1 MTPCAKSP
9 RRLFWPRL
17 LSCLFSLFAVSCA
30 GPSRN
35 APPALDA
42 IAEAVRD
49 DLEDATARQIALA
62 GFAAWLVDGKPGE
75 AIALWDQALQREED
89 IVALYGRHEAARRAL
104 DADAMADTALRLCR
118 RAPQSPL
125 CVIGL
130 RAISQILDQSPRL
143 NAAIERQ
150 GQELLQSGAMRGE
163 AALWLRDIL
172 AELDFRQGDIASGRA
187 MVQDAGIVD
196 RASLIGPFSTLTH
209 LDWETA
215 FAPEKGELTGQGPLG
230 SVAPRDIEAPA
241 GILAIPGEPAMG
253 HVYYWAADV
262 TIREASRH
270 ALIARGGTARV
281 FIDGHMVLD
290 RRAFDGFV
298 TNASGVEVDL
308 SAGVHRLLV
317 KVPRL
322 SDAREI
328 KISLGRADGQKSGV
342 TLQPAQDQAA
352 RSPTAPGVFPLNGFW
367 LSADALQQ
375 ALEPTLGPILAR
387 FAAARGSLH
396 SADTLSA
403 REMAE
408 SLCQDACPP
417 ALHALRGEARL
428 ADPSRAKSVAQGL
441 ALHDFETALKADA
454 HDAPS
459 IVALIRHALRERRLD
474 RASDLLQQ
482 LRRAAHPAALIPF
495 ELDIA
500 LAQARGVD
508 ALVTQA
514 AERALH
520 VDPTHCASLRA
531 LFDLARKNDVPD
543 RAAHLLEQMAGCQ
556 NAALLKVNFLRRR
569 GQLDEAREALRPME
583 LLHPDELGLM
593 SLSIDLDIE
602 RGDFAAAKSR
612 AEALC
617 ERWPSRASLFK
628 KLADVLER
636 MGETEA
642 AQKARE
648 RALDIDGSDLKLRQA
663 LAMKGRHTILQ
674 DALQDGQD
682 WIARYLKSK
691 PTEDA
696 PAVLVLDS
704 FVAHIHAD
712 GSLTGLTQTIS
723 RAIDQEGVSR
733 LAEVD
738 IPDGAEILVLRTIK
752 EDGQILEPE
761 PIPGKEALSM
771 PGVEIGDFVEVA
783 YLTSEAPPAAL
794 APGFVTPRFYF
805 RGPEDRFFHSTF
817 EVRAPLDMPLIVD
830 THLIADDEI
839 ERGHADGIQRLKVAR
854 DDVPPLVREPNGPP
868 LDELLPWMQIGFA
881 VDRTGFLLGWAD
893 RLLLFDWRSPEI
905 EARARALAGDKVGIE
920 ALKALHAGVMRI
932 VKGGENPFRSAS
944 ATLSEERGSR
954 VNLLKALAES
964 LGFTARHVAVH
975 GHPLSRLDT
984 RLPTPERWDNMLLW
998 VRLPDGQELILDP
1011 ATRWAP
1017 FGHLPPGLRGAQAA
1031 KLPDLGEAIELFTLP
1046 QDLAPE
1052 RHRLSLALS
1061 LDADG
1066 TLTGQGEDVFEG
1078 YQAAALRPALE
1089 KMGPER
1095 VRQMVEQSM
1104 VAAHFDGARLVR
1116 FDLAMDESGEG
1127 PVVFRYS
1134 LSAPRFARRDG
1145 QALVLPQGLF
1155 TRKLAKTWLEFFSRE
1170 TPLILGTPSEAAIQ
1184 ATLTLPEGFIW
1195 DKSPDET
1202 RLTTPFGHYLRR
1214 ESVSGMEGEAAG
1226 GRRATIELEEQ
1237 ILIEMQ
1243 RVEPD
1248 AYPGFGEF
1256 LTSVDRLQAQPWR
1269 LVPRTAAST
1278 ALPTEPETAPKAA
1291 LDSAPTPSPAANA
1304 RP

>member
-1 MTPCAKSP
+1 MTPRANGL
-9 RRLFWPRL
+9 RRLFWPSL
-17 LSCLFSLFAVSCA
+17 LGCLFSLLSACA
-30 GPSRN
+30 GTSRN

-42 IAEAVRD
+42 IADAVKD
-49 DLEDATARQIALA
+49 DMEDATARQLALA
-62 GFAAWLVDGKPGE
+62 GFAAWIIDGKPAE
-75 AIALWDQALQREED
+75 AIALWDRALEREED

-104 DADAMADTALRLCR
+104 DAGSMADSALRICQ

-143 NAAIERQ
+143 NATIERQ
-150 GQELLQSGAMRGE
+150 GRALLESGAMRGE

-187 MVQDAGIVD
+187 TLQDAGVVD
-196 RASLIGPFSTLTH
+196 RVSLLGPFSTRPH

-215 FAPEKGELTGQGPLG
+215 FAPEKGELGGKGPLG
-230 SVAPRDIEAPA
+230 SVTPRDIEAPA
-241 GILAIPGEPAMG
+241 GILAIPGEPATG

-262 TIREASRH
+262 TVGEASRH
-270 ALIARGGTARV
+270 ALIARGGSARV
-281 FIDGHMVLD
+281 FIDGHLLLD

-328 KISLGRADGQKSGV
+328 KISLGRVDGQKSGV
-342 TLQPAQDQAA
+342 TLNPAKA
-352 RSPTAPGVFPLNGFW
+352 RATASPTAPGVFPLDGFW
-367 LSADALQQ
+367 LSADALQK
-375 ALEPTLGPILAR
+375 ALEPTLGPLLAR
-387 FAAARGSLH
+387 FAASRGSLH
-396 SADTLSA
+396 TADALGA
-403 REMAE
+403 RELAE

-428 ADPSRAKSVAQGL
+428 ADPSLSKSVAQGL

-459 IVALIRHALRERRLD
+459 LAALIRHAHRERRLD
-474 RASDLLQQ
+474 RVSDLLEQ
-482 LRRAAHPAALIPF
+482 LRRAAHPQALIPF

-556 NAALLKVNFLRRR
+556 NSALFKVNFLRRR
-569 GQLDEAREALRPME
+569 GALDEAHAALQPT
-583 LLHPDELGLM
+583 LQLHPDELGLM
-593 SLSIDLDIE
+593 NLAIDLDIE
-602 RGDFAAAKSR
+602 RGELAAAKSR

-636 MGETEA
+636 MGEADA
-642 AQKARE
+642 AQRAKE
-648 RALDIDGSDLKLRQA
+648 RALEIDGSDLKLRQA
-663 LAMKGRHTILQ
+663 LAMKGERGLLQ
-674 DALQDGQD
+674 DALQDGQA

-733 LAEVD
+733 LAEVE

-783 YLTSEAPPAAL
+783 YLTSEAPPATI

-805 RGPEDRFFHSTF
+805 RGPDDRFFHSTF

-839 ERGHADGIQRLKVAR
+839 ERAESDGVQRLKVAR

-868 LDELLPWMQIGFA
+868 LDELLPWMQIGSA
-881 VDRTGFLLGWAD
+881 VDGTGFLLGWAD

-905 EARARALAGDKVGIE
+905 DAKARELVGDKVGIE
-920 ALKALHAGVMRI
+920 ALKALHAGVTRI

-964 LGFTARHVAVH
+964 IGFTARHVAVH
-975 GHPLSRLDT
+975 GHPLSRLDA
-984 RLPTPERWDNMLLW
+984 RLPTPERWDNILLW
-998 VRLPDGQELILDP
+998 VRLPDGESILLDP

-1017 FGHLPPGLRGAQAA
+1017 FGHLPPGLRGAKAA
-1031 KLPDLGEAIELFTLP
+1031 KLPDLGEAIEFFTLP

-1052 RHRLSLALS
+1052 PHKLSLSLS

-1066 TLTGQGEDVFEG
+1066 ALTGQGEDVFVG

-1104 VAAHFDGARLVR
+1104 VAAHFDGARLVK
-1116 FDLAMDESGEG
+1116 FELAMDESGEG

-1134 LSAPRFARRDG
+1134 FSAPRFAQRDG
-1145 QALVLPQGLF
+1145 EALELPNGLF

-1170 TPLILGTPSEAAIQ
+1170 TPLVLGTPSESVIQ
-1184 ATLTLPEGFIW
+1184 ATLTLPVGFTW

-1214 ESVSGMEGEAAG
+1214 ESVSGVNGAADA
-1226 GRRATIELEEQ
+1226 RATIELEET
-1237 ILIEMQ
+1237 IRIEMQ

-1269 LVPRTAAST
+1269 LVPRTAPPTASDAST
-1278 ALPTEPETAPKAA
+1278 VTIPQP
-1291 LDSAPTPSPAANA
+1291 
-1304 RP
+1304 